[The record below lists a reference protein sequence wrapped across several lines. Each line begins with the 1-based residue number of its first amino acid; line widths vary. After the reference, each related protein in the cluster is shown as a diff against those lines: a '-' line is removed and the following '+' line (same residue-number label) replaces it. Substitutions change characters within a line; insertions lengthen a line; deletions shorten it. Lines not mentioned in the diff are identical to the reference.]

1 MYGNKK
7 KSSENGDWDTKGGG
21 SDWVLYTVS
30 CLDLTEKL
38 AFKQMLEDKRISHIN
53 ILGKSILGKGNS
65 QDKGPKGRAC

>member
-1 MYGNKK
+1 METRKRAVKMGI
-7 KSSENGDWDTKGGG
+7 GIPRVGVAVG
-21 SDWVLYTVS
+21 VLYTVS

-38 AFKQMLEDKRISHIN
+38 VFKQMLEDERISHIN